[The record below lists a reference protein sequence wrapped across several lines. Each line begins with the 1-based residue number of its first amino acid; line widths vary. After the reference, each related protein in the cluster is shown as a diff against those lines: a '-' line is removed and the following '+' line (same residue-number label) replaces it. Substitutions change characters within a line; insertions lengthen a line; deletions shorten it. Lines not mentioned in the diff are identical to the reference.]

1 MKKHRWLIP
10 ALLLLALILGGFW
23 LFRRMHHMPEP
34 IFRLQTPFF
43 SGKHVL
49 VLVPHQDD
57 EINLAGGV
65 MEQYLQSGSRVSLV
79 YATNGDYNGLAEERS
94 REVLA
99 MAELL
104 GIPKEDVYYLGY
116 GNQWQPRGSAT
127 HIYFSDAPDVVWTSH
142 IGATATYGTEA
153 IDCYARSSYTRGNF
167 CRDLK
172 NLLLQL
178 RPDVIYCN
186 DYDAHHDHMALD
198 LLFEEVLCEILTE
211 EPGYRPAVYKGL
223 CYGTAWYAEADFAGT
238 LNPRSSR
245 HPDWEHWDRLGIPY
259 DWNSRLRLPMGA
271 ENRSPI
277 LSENTVYRALS
288 LFESQNGGSF
298 AQNVLNGDKVFF
310 ERRTDNLLLRATF
323 TDGSEPVA
331 VWNDFKLKDS
341 EEFSS
346 LINSGGHFAARI
358 TVRLPEPVEMN
369 EIRLHT
375 DPDSRSSFSGYLRF
389 DSGAQADFRV
399 SADAGEAV
407 LSFPEQTAAG
417 FEIHITDVQGEPPE
431 FTEIEAFLTRE
442 AAPLLLM
449 AVDENDDFAYDYRIP
464 QGETAEFRLYAYP
477 LGSTAAWGDLKISMD
492 GSWGCRWKLDRESGL
507 LRVTCPPGG
516 RAVMRVTWS
525 AEISTTFTVS
535 NPLPEA
541 RQALLE
547 LQAADLERIE
557 SMYTTGE

>member
-10 ALLLLALILGGFW
+10 ALLLPALILGGF
-23 LFRRMHHMPEP
+23 LLYRRIHHMPEP
-34 IFRLQTPFF
+34 VFRLQTPFF

-65 MEQYLQSGSRVSLV
+65 MEHYLRSGSRVSLV

-127 HIYFSDAPDVVWTSH
+127 HIYFSDDPDVVWTSH
-142 IGATATYGTEA
+142 IGATETYGTEA

-211 EPGYRPAVYKGL
+211 EPDYRPAVYKGL

-245 HPDWEHWDRLGIPY
+245 HPVWEHWDRLGIPY
-259 DWNSRLRLPMGA
+259 DWNSRVRLPMGA
-271 ENRSPI
+271 ENLSPI

-298 AQNVLNGDKVFF
+298 AQSVLNGDKVFF
-310 ERRTDNLLLRATF
+310 ERRTDNLLLCATF
-323 TDGSEPVA
+323 TDGSEPVT

-346 LINSGGHFAARI
+346 LINSGGYFAERI
-358 TVRLPEPVEMN
+358 TVRLPEPVQMN
-369 EIRLHT
+369 EILLHT
-375 DPDSRSSFSGYLRF
+375 DPDSLCDGYIRFSDGSRVDF
-389 DSGAQADFRV
+389 STSAADFTTV
-399 SADAGEAV
+399 I
-407 LSFPEQTAAG
+407 SFPERTVSG
-417 FEIHITDVQGEPPE
+417 FDICFTGSQGESPQL
-431 FTEIEAFLTRE
+431 TEIEAFLTGQQE
-442 AAPLLLM
+442 PQLLM

-477 LGSTAAWGDLKISMD
+477 LGSAAAWGELKISMD

-516 RAVMRVTWS
+516 RAVITVS
-525 AEISTTFTVS
+525 ASDAVSTTFTVS

-557 SMYTTGE
+557 SMYTPGG